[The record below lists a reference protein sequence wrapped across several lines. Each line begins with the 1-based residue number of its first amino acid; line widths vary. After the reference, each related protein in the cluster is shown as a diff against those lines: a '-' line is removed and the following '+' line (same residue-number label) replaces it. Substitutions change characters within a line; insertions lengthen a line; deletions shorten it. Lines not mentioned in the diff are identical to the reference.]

1 MAIYTQYQINTGE
14 IVVSGTTNTDVL
26 PFVLFE
32 GNDYLEGYGSNISH
46 YVLNN
51 TIVDYTQEQKNTKL
65 NKPNYKCTWS
75 NETFTWVDA
84 RTTEQ
89 QNIDAENLAN
99 IKRDIMLSDSDWIV
113 IRALDQGNPIP
124 TDWQTY
130 RQQLRDISQQSGYP
144 LNIIWPTP
152 PN

>member
-14 IVVSGTTNTDVL
+14 IFASGTSNTDVL

-32 GNDYLEGYGSNISH
+32 GNDYLEGYGNNSSH

-84 RTTEQ
+84 RTLEQ
-89 QNIDAENLAN
+89 QNIDAENLIN

-130 RQQLRDISQQSGYP
+130 RQQLRDISQQAGYP